1 MTPVRHRKN
10 EPAPVGRI
18 VDLLI
23 EKGVGQKDL
32 MEHLGLHPN
41 SFSEWKSGCQKS
53 YFSYIGEIASFFGV
67 SSDYILN
74 GSESSE
80 ETKLIKMFR
89 SLNAEKKKE
98 AMKLMKR
105 LSE

>member
-41 SFSEWKSGCQKS
+41 SFSEWKSGRQKS
-53 YFSYIGEIASFFGV
+53 YLSYISEIASFFGV

-74 GSESSE
+74 GSESE
-80 ETKLIKMFR
+80 ETKLVIMFR

-98 AMKLMKR
+98 AMQLMKR